1 MKADSCEYQE
11 PGRPGKKKIVF
22 YIVYVHIGIT
32 VINSQYSNIYAFSK
46 NKFKF

>member
-32 VINSQYSNIYAFSK
+32 VINSQYSTS
-46 NKFKF
+46 